1 MYLKIFLM
9 MNFKLITQ
17 KCAKG
22 NSLVIVDRLNYIKK
36 MDNKLS
42 DQKNLAKQI
51 WKIKLHW
58 IFLATKTKHVDKVL
72 KKLTESNI
80 ITEKKQEIVNTCR

>member
-42 DQKNLAKQI
+42 DQKI
-51 WKIKLHW
+51 
-58 IFLATKTKHVDKVL
+58 
-72 KKLTESNI
+72 
-80 ITEKKQEIVNTCR
+80 

>member
-1 MYLKIFLM
+1 M

>member
-1 MYLKIFLM
+1 M

-80 ITEKKQEIVNTCR
+80 VTEKKQEIVNTCR

>member
-17 KCAKG
+17 KCAKC

-51 WKIKLHW
+51 
-58 IFLATKTKHVDKVL
+58 
-72 KKLTESNI
+72 
-80 ITEKKQEIVNTCR
+80 

>member
-36 MDNKLS
+36 MDNKLR

-51 WKIKLHW
+51 
-58 IFLATKTKHVDKVL
+58 
-72 KKLTESNI
+72 
-80 ITEKKQEIVNTCR
+80 

>member
-22 NSLVIVDRLNYIKK
+22 NSLVIVNRLNYIKK
-36 MDNKLS
+36 INNKLS
-42 DQKNLAKQI
+42 DQKKFSKVNLK
-51 WKIKLHW
+51 
-58 IFLATKTKHVDKVL
+58 D
-72 KKLTESNI
+72 
-80 ITEKKQEIVNTCR
+80 